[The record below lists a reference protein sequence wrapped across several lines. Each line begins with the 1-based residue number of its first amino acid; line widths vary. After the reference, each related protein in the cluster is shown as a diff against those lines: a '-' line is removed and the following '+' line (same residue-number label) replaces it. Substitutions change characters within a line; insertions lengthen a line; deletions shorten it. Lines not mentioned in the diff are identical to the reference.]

1 MMKSKVVILG
11 SGGFLGSCL
20 YENFSRAGHYE
31 VRGLSRAQLDLTS
44 EESVPKLCNLV
55 GQDAVIIMAASSLAK
70 DKSYHSFHREIA
82 MFNNIANPELLC
94 RARHFI
100 LVSST
105 VIYGYRSSALI
116 TESSPANP
124 YDIYS
129 TAKLIGELIFKRAC
143 TDCGIGLTILRPGIL
158 YGRGDYKSPLSRFVH
173 NVCSGRT
180 IELCGDDSTRLIWLH
195 KLDAWR
201 AIRLIVDGFK
211 TGDYNIISAGNGTS
225 LEELAELVFKTCCA
239 RTGVKPVPG
248 TKISPSL
255 RFDLSKFKA
264 NFPGFEFTKL
274 EEGIKDYLDE
284 NRVIDYNQI

>member
-11 SGGFLGSCL
+11 SSGFLGSCL

-31 VRGLSRAQLDLTS
+31 VCGFSRAQLDLTS
-44 EESVPKLCNLV
+44 EESALKLYNLV

-70 DKSYHSFHREIA
+70 DKSYHSFHREVA

-94 RARHFI
+94 RVRHFI

-105 VIYGYRSSALI
+105 VIYGHCSDALI
-116 TESSPANP
+116 TESSSVNP

-143 TDCGIGLTILRPGIL
+143 ADCGVGLTILRPGIL
-158 YGRGDYKSPLSRFVH
+158 YGRGDYKSPLFRFVH
-173 NVCSGRT
+173 DVYSGRA
-180 IELCGDDSTRLIWLH
+180 IESHGDDSTRLVWLH

-201 AIRLIVDGFK
+201 AVRLIVDGFK
-211 TGDYNIISAGNGTS
+211 TGDYNIISDGNGIS
-225 LEELAELVFKTCCA
+225 LEELAELVFKTCCV
-239 RTGVKPVPG
+239 RTGIKLVSG
-248 TKISPSL
+248 TKVSSSL
-255 RFDLSKFKA
+255 KFDLSKFKA
-264 NFPGFEFTKL
+264 NFPGFEFTEL

-284 NRVIDYNQI
+284 NKVVDCDQI

>member
-1 MMKSKVVILG
+1 MMKPKVLILG

-20 YENFSRAGHYE
+20 YENFLRAGHYE
-31 VRGLSRAQLDLTS
+31 VCGLSRAQLDLTS
-44 EESVPKLCNLV
+44 EESAPKLYNLV
-55 GQDAVIIMAASSLAK
+55 GRDAVIIMTASSLAK

-94 RARHFI
+94 RVKHFI

-105 VIYGYRSSALI
+105 VIYGHHSDALI
-116 TESSPANP
+116 TESSPVNP

-143 TDCGIGLTILRPGIL
+143 ADCRVGLTILRPGIL
-158 YGRGDYKSPLSRFVH
+158 YGRGDYKSPLFQFVRK
-173 NVCSGRT
+173 VYSGRA
-180 IELCGDDSTRLIWLH
+180 IELYGDDSTRLVWLH

-201 AIRLIVDGFK
+201 AVRSIVDDFK
-211 TGDYNIISAGNGTS
+211 TGDYNIISDGNGIS
-225 LEELAELVFKTCCA
+225 LEELAGLVFRACRA
-239 RTGVKPVPG
+239 RTEI
-248 TKISPSL
+248 KIAPNAKVSPSL

-264 NFPGFEFTKL
+264 NFPEFEFTRL

-284 NRVIDYNQI
+284 NRVVDCG